1 MSRLPEIDPKIYEG
15 KNFDERVKIRKELIQ
30 KYGTSLSG
38 QEHEGKSI
46 LGLKNVKKDA
56 SGKNLPAKGDLKAF
70 DNLKFDERV
79 KLRQQMIQAYGSS
92 LPDEDEEKPKLK
104 KSNGT
109 SGGAIQSFEERCKKR
124 KIILDIL
131 SNPGISHDKKKD
143 ILQNKE
149 EYISDPNIFVQAD
162 GDIKYIT
169 ESNERK
175 RVTHDYDPVSNYLI
189 SQTDDFKGSWGS
201 CLARAKQLKEQ
212 SKYPVMYVPWDE
224 EKQWFKTESLNEIEA
239 VRNVIGESSFK
250 PVTFFLS
257 LFRF

>member
-1 MSRLPEIDPKIYEG
+1 
-15 KNFDERVKIRKELIQ
+15 
-30 KYGTSLSG
+30 
-38 QEHEGKSI
+38 
-46 LGLKNVKKDA
+46 
-56 SGKNLPAKGDLKAF
+56 
-70 DNLKFDERV
+70 
-79 KLRQQMIQAYGSS
+79 MIQAYGSS

-104 KSNGT
+104 NSNGT
-109 SGGAIQSFEERCKKR
+109 SGGPTQSFEERCKKR

-131 SNPGISHDKKKD
+131 SNPGITHEKKKD

-149 EYISDPNIFVQAD
+149 EYISDPNIFVQAN

-250 PVTFFLS
+250 PVRFFITVFVLTILRSTRCSINRAGTRLQDSSALWETCSSAFLFLS
-257 LFRF
+257 LSLESSSL